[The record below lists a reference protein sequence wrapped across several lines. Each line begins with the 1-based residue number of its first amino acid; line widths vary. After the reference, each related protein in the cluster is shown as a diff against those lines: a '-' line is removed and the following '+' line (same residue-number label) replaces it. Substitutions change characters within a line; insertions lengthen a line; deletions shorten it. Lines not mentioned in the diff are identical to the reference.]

1 MAKNTHLE
9 HLEDDIFNQ
18 GSAGATNAV
27 RFLESLRDMLTTGK
41 GGNNTKVTVKW
52 DGAPAIICGTDP
64 ETGEF
69 FVGTKSVFNKTA
81 PKICYTE
88 DFIDFHY
95 PSGAIGDIL
104 KQCLKELKK
113 LPIQGVVQGD
123 LLYTKRPNVI
133 AMRGKPCY
141 NFKPN
146 TITYVIPKYSELG
159 AKVSTSKLGIV
170 FHTSYSGSSISEMS
184 AGFGV
189 DVSGM
194 QNVKDVAV
202 FSSSF
207 QNTNGIANLTPGEV
221 NTLNRS
227 IAAADRSLKMGKK
240 FLDDIQK
247 TEGPQSFS
255 PPALFKVYFNQVIR
269 SGSTVPDANGIAAGY
284 GAFVI
289 KKYDEE
295 IKKKKTEKAQKEWN
309 DRKTKALSYLNSNK
323 SVMIHA
329 LSGFKGLISAKEQV
343 INKLNKIEGV
353 GTFLEDENG
362 YRVTSP
368 EGFVAIK
375 DGTAIK
381 LVDRLEFSRA
391 NFTVAKDWGK

>member
-27 RFLESLRDMLTTGK
+27 RFLQSLRDMLTTGK

-95 PSGAIGDIL
+95 PNGAIAGIL

-123 LLYTKRPNVI
+123 LLYTKRPNLI
-133 AMRGKPCY
+133 SMRGKPCY

-146 TITYVIPKYSELG
+146 TITYVIPKHSELG
-159 AKVSTSKLGIV
+159 AKVAKSKLGIV
-170 FHTSYSGSSISEMS
+170 FHTSYSGSSIGEMS
-184 AGFGV
+184 ASFGV
-189 DVSGM
+189 NVSGM
-194 QNVKDVAV
+194 QGVKDVAV
-202 FSSSF
+202 FSSTF
-207 QNTNGIANLTPGEV
+207 QNTNGIANLSPGEI
-221 NTLNRS
+221 TKLNGT
-227 IAAADRSLKMGKK
+227 IGKAQRSLNKGKK
-240 FLDDIQK
+240 FLDELQK
-247 TEGPQSFS
+247 APGPQTFS
-255 PPALFKVYFNQVIR
+255 PPALFKIYFNQVIR
-269 SGSTVPDANGIAAGY
+269 GGNVPSAEGIAAGY
-284 GAFVI
+284 INFVVN
-289 KKYDEE
+289 KYDDE
-295 IKKKKTEKAQKEWN
+295 IKKKKTDKSQQEWKR
-309 DRKTKALSYLNSNK
+309 RKLDALAYLNNNK
-323 SVMIHA
+323 SVMIHTF
-329 LSGFKGLISAKEQV
+329 SGFKDLIAAKEQV
-343 INKLNKIEGV
+343 INKLTKIEGV
-353 GTFLEDENG
+353 GTFLEDEKG

-368 EGFVAIK
+368 EGFVAIM
-375 DGTAIK
+375 DGQAIK

>member
-27 RFLESLRDMLTTGK
+27 RFLQSLRDMLTTGK

-95 PSGAIGDIL
+95 PNGAIGGIL

-123 LLYTKRPNVI
+123 LLYTKRPNLI
-133 AMRGKPCY
+133 SMRGKPCY

-146 TITYVIPKYSELG
+146 TITYVIPKHSELG
-159 AKVSTSKLGIV
+159 AKVAKSKLGIV
-170 FHTSYSGSSISEMS
+170 FHTSYSGSSIGEMS
-184 AGFGV
+184 ASFGV
-189 DVSGM
+189 NVSGM
-194 QNVKDVAV
+194 QGVKDVAV
-202 FSSSF
+202 FSSTF
-207 QNTNGIANLTPGEV
+207 QNTNGIANLSPGEI
-221 NTLNRS
+221 TKLNGT
-227 IAAADRSLKMGKK
+227 IGKAQRSLNKGKK
-240 FLDDIQK
+240 FLDELQK
-247 TEGPQSFS
+247 APGPQTFS
-255 PPALFKVYFNQVIR
+255 PPALFKIYFNQVIR
-269 SGSTVPDANGIAAGY
+269 GGNVPTAEGIAAGY
-284 GAFVI
+284 INFVV
-289 KKYDEE
+289 KKYDDE
-295 IKKKKTEKAQKEWN
+295 IKKKKTDKSQQEWKR
-309 DRKTKALSYLNSNK
+309 RKLDALAYLNNNK
-323 SVMIHA
+323 SVMIHTF
-329 LSGFKGLISAKEQV
+329 SGFKDLIAAKEQV
-343 INKLNKIEGV
+343 INKLTKIEGV
-353 GTFLEDENG
+353 GTFLEDEKG

-368 EGFVAIK
+368 EGFVAIM
-375 DGTAIK
+375 DGQAIK

>member
-18 GSAGATNAV
+18 GFVGAKNSIE
-27 RFLESLRDMLTTGK
+27 FLKSLRDMLSTGS
-41 GGNNTKVTVKW
+41 GGSNTKVTVKW
-52 DGAPAIICGTDP
+52 DGAPAIICGVDP
-64 ETGEF
+64 VLNLF
-69 FVGTKSVFNKTA
+69 FVGTKSVFAKTE
-81 PKICYTE
+81 PKPCYTNA
-88 DFIDFHY
+88 DVDRYY
-95 PSGAIGDIL
+95 PNHPIADKL
-104 KQCLKELKK
+104 KQCLKL
-113 LPIQGVVQGD
+113 LPDTGITGVVQGD
-123 LLYTKRPNVI
+123 LLYTSTPPKVK
-133 AMRGKPCY
+133 MGGKVCY
-141 NFKPN
+141 KFKPN

-159 AKVSTSKLGIV
+159 KKVASSKLGIV
-170 FHTSYSGSSISEMS
+170 FHTTYSGDTIGEMS

-189 DVSGM
+189 NVSGM
-194 QNVKDVAV
+194 QGVKDVAV
-202 FSSSF
+202 FSSTF
-207 QNTNGIANLTPGEV
+207 ENVNGMANLTPGEV
-221 NTLNRS
+221 NNLNRS
-227 IAAADRSLKMGKK
+227 IAAADRSLKMGRK

-269 SGSTVPDANGIAAGY
+269 GGNTVPDANGIAAGY

>member
-1 MAKNTHLE
+1 MKNTHLE

-27 RFLESLRDMLTTGK
+27 RFLQSLRDMLTTGK

-95 PSGAIGDIL
+95 PNGAIAGIL

-123 LLYTKRPNVI
+123 LLYTKRPNLI
-133 AMRGKPCY
+133 SMRGKPCY

-146 TITYVIPKYSELG
+146 TITYVIPKHSELG
-159 AKVSTSKLGIV
+159 AKVAKSKLGIV
-170 FHTSYSGSSISEMS
+170 FHTSYSGSSIGEMS
-184 AGFGV
+184 ASFGV
-189 DVSGM
+189 NVSGM
-194 QNVKDVAV
+194 QGVKDVAV
-202 FSSSF
+202 FSSTF
-207 QNTNGIANLTPGEV
+207 QNTNGIANLSPGEI
-221 NTLNRS
+221 TKLNGT
-227 IAAADRSLKMGKK
+227 IGKAQRSLNKGKK
-240 FLDDIQK
+240 FLDELQK
-247 TEGPQSFS
+247 APGPQTFS
-255 PPALFKVYFNQVIR
+255 PPALFKIYFNQVIR
-269 SGSTVPDANGIAAGY
+269 GGNVPTAEGIAAGY
-284 GAFVI
+284 INFVV
-289 KKYDEE
+289 KKYDDE
-295 IKKKKTEKAQKEWN
+295 IKKKKTDKSQQEWKR
-309 DRKTKALSYLNSNK
+309 RKLDALAYLNNNK
-323 SVMIHA
+323 SVMIHTF
-329 LSGFKGLISAKEQV
+329 SGFKDLIAAKEQV
-343 INKLNKIEGV
+343 INKLTKIEGV
-353 GTFLEDENG
+353 GTFLEDEKG

-368 EGFVAIK
+368 EGFVAIM
-375 DGTAIK
+375 DGQAIK

>member
-18 GSAGATNAV
+18 GYAGATNALN
-27 RFLESLRDMLTTGK
+27 FLQSLRDMLSSGK

-64 ETGEF
+64 ETGLF
-69 FVGTKSVFNKTA
+69 FVGNKSVFNKTT
-81 PKICYTE
+81 PKICYSHA
-88 DFIDFHY
+88 DIDHWY
-95 PSGAIGDIL
+95 SGSLNPIM
-104 KQCLKELKK
+104 KQCLDQLKK
-113 LPIQGVVQGD
+113 VPIKGVVQGD
-123 LLYTKRPNVI
+123 LLYTKRPDVI
-133 AMRGKPCY
+133 AMRGQPCY
-141 NFKPN
+141 RFKPN

-159 AKVSTSKLGIV
+159 KKVASSKLGIV
-170 FHTSYSGSSISEMS
+170 FHTTYSGDTIGEMS

-189 DVSGM
+189 NVSGM
-194 QNVKDVAV
+194 QGVKDVAV
-202 FSSSF
+202 FSSTF
-207 QNTNGIANLTPGEV
+207 ENVNGMANLTPGEV
-221 NTLNRS
+221 NNLNRS
-227 IAAADRSLKMGKK
+227 IAAADRSLKMGRK

-269 SGSTVPDANGIAAGY
+269 GGNTVPDANGIAAGY